1 VEFGVESCS
10 VCGVGR
16 EVDNENGRWK
26 GLAVRFVSLVRVCR
40 DCNDELRDFEDVV
53 SYVLWT
59 SFASE

>member
-1 VEFGVESCS
+1 
-10 VCGVGR
+10 
-16 EVDNENGRWK
+16 
-26 GLAVRFVSLVRVCR
+26 VRVCR